1 MSDNTISRRSF
12 VSVAGAAGLAT
23 AAAGV
28 TGSITPAVAE
38 EAAAL
43 PFLMTAEDY
52 AESAAEFSPIENIS
66 DEKTY
71 DIVVVGAGTSGVPA
85 VLTALEE
92 GCTVACLE
100 KQGFA
105 VSQGNG
111 CTGLILPACTPLG
124 KRRWMHKWMEVNSFR
139 ANYDLLEFY
148 AEHSGETILWT
159 YKQAM
164 DVDYLP
170 ATTGITKYEYEN
182 GETAIMMRTSYGVK
196 PEDMMNLIQ
205 KLADKAAAQGAEF
218 FFETPGVQLV
228 VADDG
233 SVTGV
238 IGKDK
243 DGQYIQFN
251 ATKAV
256 ILATGDYQNNP
267 ALMNRWMPDVA
278 HFAKKQFG
286 KTGDG
291 ILMAMAAG
299 CNVAPVGHQR
309 QMHDF
314 DSCPMPLTGLPCLY
328 VNENGDRFM
337 CEEVPHTSQC
347 EYLRKQ
353 EGEPGKYSFIF
364 DDNYDVDFESPV
376 TRETL
381 QNYFPGQE
389 SYAPGIRG
397 NLADVHC
404 ADTLEELAE
413 SLGIP
418 AENLIATVERYNE
431 LCESGVD
438 EDFGKQSAYM
448 KKIEKAPFWAVKR
461 WIRLTS
467 TGGGSMVDGNYQ
479 RIREDGTPIAGLY
492 SAGFGAGDLSGDVDW
507 STYVGGMSLGSCLTS
522 GRYSALHAIK
532 GALEPS
538 QPVTLEDM
546 PEEVTSLFA

>member
-1 MSDNTISRRSF
+1 MSGTISRRTF
-12 VSVAGAAGLAT
+12 LQGAGAT
-23 AAAGV
+23 AAVAATAGFAG
-28 TGSITPAVAE
+28 TAVAE
-38 EAAAL
+38 EEVAY
-43 PFLMTAEDY
+43 PFRMTAEDY
-52 AESAAEFSPIENIS
+52 AESAVEVAPITS
-66 DEKTY
+66 FADEKTY

-100 KQGFA
+100 KQAFA

-111 CTGLILPACTPLG
+111 CTGLILPKCTAMG
-124 KRRWMHKWMEVNSFR
+124 KRRWMHKWMEVNSYR
-139 ANYDLLEFY
+139 ANYDLLQFY

-170 ATTGITKYEYEN
+170 ASTRITKYEYEN
-182 GETAIMMRTSYGVK
+182 GETAIMLSTSYGVK

-205 KLADKAAAQGAEF
+205 KLAEKAAGLGAEF
-218 FFETPGVQLV
+218 FYETPGVQLV
-228 VADDG
+228 VDESGA
-233 SVTGV
+233 VTGV
-238 IGKDK
+238 IGKTTA
-243 DGQYIQFN
+243 GEYIKFN
-251 ATKAV
+251 ASKAV
-256 ILATGDYQNNP
+256 IIAAGDYQNNS
-267 ALMNRWMPDVA
+267 ALMDRWMPDVA
-278 HFAKKQFG
+278 DFAKKQFG

-314 DSCPMPLTGLPCLY
+314 DSCPAAFTGTPCLY
-328 VNENGDRFM
+328 VNENGERFM

-353 EGEPGKYSFIF
+353 VGERGKYSFIF
-364 DDNYDVDFESPV
+364 DDNYDVDFGSSV

-381 QNYFPGQE
+381 QNYYPGQD

-418 AENLIATVERYNE
+418 ADNLIATVERYNE
-431 LCESGVD
+431 LCDLGID
-438 EDFGKQSAYM
+438 EDFGKQPAYM
-448 KKIEKAPFWAVKR
+448 KKVEKAPFWAVKR
-461 WIRLTS
+461 WLRLTS

-479 RIREDGTPIAGLY
+479 CIRTDGTPIPGLY

-522 GRYSALHAIK
+522 GRYATLHAIN
-532 GALEPS
+532 GALEPTT
-538 QPVTLEDM
+538 PVTLEDM
-546 PEEVTSLFA
+546 PEEITSLFE

>member
-1 MSDNTISRRSF
+1 MSKISRRSF
-12 VSVAGAAGLAT
+12 IQGAGATAAVAAAGLAGT
-23 AAAGV
+23 SA
-28 TGSITPAVAE
+28 AVAE
-38 EAAAL
+38 EAVAY
-43 PFLMTAEDY
+43 PFRMTAEDY
-52 AESAAEFSPIENIS
+52 AESAAEVAPITEFAN
-66 DEKTY
+66 ELTY

-105 VSQGNG
+105 ISQGNG
-111 CTGLILPACTPLG
+111 CTGLILPACSPMG

-148 AEHSGETILWT
+148 AEHSGEAILWT
-159 YKQAM
+159 YKHAM

-170 ATTGITKYEYEN
+170 ATVGTTKYEYEN
-182 GETAIMMRTSYGVK
+182 GEYAITLRTAYGVK

-205 KLADKAAAQGAEF
+205 KLADKAAALGGEF
-218 FFETPGVQLV
+218 FYETPGVQLV
-228 VADDG
+228 IEDG
-233 SVTGV
+233 AVTGV
-238 IGKDK
+238 IGKTK
-243 DGQYIQFN
+243 AGEYIKFN

-256 ILATGDYQNNP
+256 ILAAGDYQNNS
-267 ALMNRWMPDVA
+267 ALMDRWMPDVA

-314 DSCPMPLTGLPCLY
+314 DSCPMPFTGLPCLY
-328 VNENGDRFM
+328 VNENAERFM

-353 EGEPGKYSFIF
+353 AGEPGKYSFIF
-364 DDNYDVDFESPV
+364 DDNYDVDFGSKV

-381 QNYFPGQE
+381 RNYFPGQD

-418 AENLIATVERYNE
+418 ADNLVATVERYNE
-431 LCESGVD
+431 LCDAGLD
-438 EDFGKQSAYM
+438 EDFGKQPMYM

-479 RIREDGTPIAGLY
+479 CIRTDGTPIPGLY

-507 STYVGGMSLGSCLTS
+507 TTYVGGMSLGSCVTS
-522 GRYSALHAIK
+522 GRYATLHAIK
-532 GALEPS
+532 GALEPTV
-538 QPVTLEDM
+538 PVTLEDM
-546 PEEVTSLFA
+546 PEAITSLFE